1 MELSKI
7 KEILKKELPL
17 TNIKFE
23 EPMNL
28 HTSFKIGGIK
38 MTKILY
44 YNLYINTICI
54 GKYFANCNN

>member
-28 HTSFKIGGIK
+28 HTSFKIGGIADVFITANHIEEVK
-38 MTKILY
+38 KILD
-44 YNLYINTICI
+44 
-54 GKYFANCNN
+54 KF